1 MTWFHPLIQPVKQPT
16 LVDYTTIVDLTAQ
29 VQVNPDLA
37 SRFLS
42 VVRQS
47 SPPLIDVFINLAV
60 KAKGNRKRGADVCSC
75 MPDYGVEWMA
85 GEPDERSSTVGVFAR
100 VTQGLAQGPSCG
112 ERREKVGWRVM
123 T

>member
-1 MTWFHPLIQPVKQPT
+1 MWLQPFIHPVKQPT
-16 LVDYTTIVDLTAQ
+16 LVDYTTIPDPTARL
-29 VQVNPDLA
+29 QVNPALA

-47 SPPLIDVFINLAV
+47 AAPVIDVFINPAA
-60 KAKGNRKRGADVCSC
+60 KAKGNKKRGADVCSC
-75 MPDYGVEWMA
+75 TPDYGVEWMV
-85 GEPDERSSTVGVFAR
+85 GEPAERRVQWEFFAR